1 MATMSFTNTNS
12 TSGYA
17 LGYTDAEHE
26 RLIWQAER
34 AAPLTER
41 LFREAGIGLGQRVLD
56 LGSGVGD
63 VTMLAARLVGPSGEV
78 VGIERDARSI
88 ARARTRVAEAGLPN
102 VSFVQCDV
110 SQFASDNLFDA
121 VVGRLILMYLPDPAA
136 VLRSLLRS
144 LRPGGVVA
152 FHEWSSASLLS
163 VLAPLPL
170 WYATASL
177 MREAFNRS
185 GANPDLG
192 LALPRIFQEAGLPPP
207 TARLEILLEPDP
219 DVTRWMYDL
228 FCSLRPQMQQLSL
241 SLDTLGDL
249 ATLRQRLHAEI
260 ASSNNV
266 TPYGAG
272 VGAWS
277 RKCE

>member
-56 LGSGVGD
+56 LGSGVAD

-88 ARARTRVAEAGLPN
+88 ARARARVAEAGLPN

-110 SQFASDNLFDA
+110 SQFASDKLFDA

-185 GANPDLG
+185 GANPYLG
-192 LALPRIFQEAGLPPP
+192 LAVARIFQEAGLPPP

-228 FCSLRPQMQQLSL
+228 VCSLRPQMQQLSL